1 MVTDKGGHIMAQ
13 IHGLSFKN
21 MKQRRG
27 HEGEELFSADLMYK
41 KEIVGSVEELDM
53 GGGLNINASDEWV
66 KLFTTKYKCD
76 LEEVIYDLQL
86 LNWRQSIYKKIVK
99 KGYDNAVFIAREG
112 WSAYQD
118 TVLMMSSFTPLSCI
132 PQAVLDELK
141 QNPKYAHLTIDMIK
155 IYSRPQDFIKK

>member
-1 MVTDKGGHIMAQ
+1 MAQ

-21 MKQRRG
+21 IKHSRG
-27 HEGEELFSADLMYK
+27 HEGEELFSAELKYK
-41 KEIVGSVEELDM
+41 KEIVGFVEELDM

-66 KLFTTKYKCD
+66 KLFTTKHKCD

-132 PQAVLDELK
+132 PQAVLKDLQ